1 MRRLTLALL
10 LLLLSGCEK
19 DFGDQYAETEKQ
31 LKADAKRLD
40 REMAVEAKKEPG
52 EQDRRPVR

>member
-1 MRRLTLALL
+1 MRVTMLLALL
-10 LLLLSGCEK
+10 LLAGCQK
-19 DFGDQYAETEKQ
+19 SFDDKYADTEKQ

-52 EQDRRPVR
+52 ESEKR